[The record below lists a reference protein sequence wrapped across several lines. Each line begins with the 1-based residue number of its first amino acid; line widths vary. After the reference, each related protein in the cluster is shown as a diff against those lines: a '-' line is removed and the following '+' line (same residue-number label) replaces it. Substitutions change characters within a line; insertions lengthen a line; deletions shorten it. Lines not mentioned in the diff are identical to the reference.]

1 MPRNTDLKIAGT
13 PGWQH
18 AFMTEM
24 QNEHEMA
31 NAVNHRRYQ
40 AQNRESEKQKLLFDV
55 IELLSFPGG
64 HLAGS
69 TRSKRLSGAGA
80 FGCSAL
86 GPPAS
91 IADSILQ
98 VQQ

>member
-64 HLAGS
+64 HLGKYTKQTTFGS
-69 TRSKRLSGAGA
+69 RCIRLL
-80 FGCSAL
+80 CV
-86 GPPAS
+86 GPS
-91 IADSILQ
+91 CIDC
-98 VQQ
+98 